1 MERLIC
7 CANTSAFRRDRGLL
21 PFLRHFSNEDIR
33 KATGGFG
40 RIVSKNSLGSVY
52 KAHFQD
58 GFVATVKE
66 VNAFHQEKDAF
77 YGYVDV
83 LGRLHHRHIISL
95 RGFSAGPERFL
106 VFEYA
111 ENGSLKDYLRDP
123 LKSPL
128 NWRTRLLIA
137 VGVASAL
144 EYLHFFCE
152 PPVYHVSITSSNIL
166 LDENFVPKL
175 SEISLL
181 GSIESQS
188 PLSHDSHSRDYISR
202 EHRNPIFQLG
212 LLILELITGQSP
224 GKEGTDLV
232 QWVQG
237 SSNTHVVHKM
247 IDPDLG
253 NNYDSKELKDL
264 LTLAKLCTKRGAK
277 PTFSIQQILR
287 YLQMKVEPLMPV
299 VPHM

>member
-7 CANTSAFRRDRGLL
+7 CANTSAFRRDRGCIHVYGSDLELLEQSVICLL

-77 YGYVDV
+77 FGYVDV
-83 LGRLHHRHIISL
+83 LGRLHHRHIVSL

-111 ENGSLKDYLRDP
+111 ENGSLKDYL
-123 LKSPL
+123 
-128 NWRTRLLIA
+128 
-137 VGVASAL
+137 
-144 EYLHFFCE
+144 
-152 PPVYHVSITSSNIL
+152 
-166 LDENFVPKL
+166 
-175 SEISLL
+175 
-181 GSIESQS
+181 
-188 PLSHDSHSRDYISR
+188 RDYISR

-237 SSNTHVVHKM
+237 SNNTHVVHKM

-287 YLQMKVEPLMPV
+287 YLQMKVESLMPV